1 MAKVICINGLKV
13 YNIENLVEKYS
24 YDSKIVEEL
33 YH

>member
-24 YDSKIVEEL
+24 YDEEL